1 MQYRRLGRTDITVS
15 AVAMGCWAIVGDS
28 TWGPQDERDSIA
40 AIHAALDEGI
50 NFFDTAEMY
59 GDGYSEQLLGR
70 ALADR
75 REEAVIV
82 SKVSPN
88 HLEPNAL
95 KEACESS
102 LRRLRT
108 DYLDLY
114 LIHWPNWDIPVE
126 RSLGAMAELKRQ
138 GKIRAAGVSNF
149 GRQDL
154 TELLQKGRAE
164 ANQLPYSLL
173 FRAVEFEI
181 QQVCADN
188 DISILCYCPLAQGLL
203 TGKFASPDEVPEG
216 RARTRLFSRDRPQSR
231 HSEPGAEKETFE
243 AIERIRDIS
252 EELGTAMADVALAW
266 LLHQPAVTAV
276 VAGARN
282 ADQVRMNARAGELE
296 LSQEM
301 LERLAEATE
310 SLKARLGRNPDMW
323 QTEPRM
329 R

>member
-310 SLKARLGRNPDMW
+310 SLKARLGPNPDMW

>member
-126 RSLGAMAELKRQ
+126 RPLGAMAELKRQ

-310 SLKARLGRNPDMW
+310 SLKARLGPNPDMW